1 MNRVEDYTA
10 EFIDYVGVD
19 EHKESVSFS
28 VYPNPASGVLVV
40 ETQCIASLPEQT
52 SYRITNLMGQTLLQ
66 GNINAEKQQI
76 DISGLPSGMYFISV
90 GEATRKFVVR

>member
-28 VYPNPASGVLVV
+28 VYPNPADGVLVV

-52 SYRITNLMGQTLLQ
+52 SYRITNLVGQTLLQ
-66 GNINAEKQQI
+66 DNITAETQQI
-76 DISGLPSGMYFISV
+76 NIENLPTGMYFISV
-90 GEATRKFVVR
+90 GETTQKFVKQ